1 MSFYFTKLSHNIK
14 KGWIPEIDFVSFL
27 CRKLTGTQFYI
38 SPVFSFYLVFSEIKN
53 LKNQKAFFMKVLS
66 SCLEFKKYHNLIS
79 APLFWRRR
87 RRRGRR
93 RRRRRIYRQR
103 YYRRRQIWRR
113 RYYYRRRYYRRRHL
127 FYRRRHIFYR
137 RRHLFYRRRYFFH
150 RRRYG

>member
-1 MSFYFTKLSHNIK
+1 MFLSFYFTKLSHNIK

-79 APLFWRRR
+79 APLFWRRQ
-87 RRRGRR
+87 R

>member
-79 APLFWRRR
+79 APLFWRRQ
-87 RRRGRR
+87 R

>member
-87 RRRGRR
+87 RRR

-113 RYYYRRRYYRRRHL
+113 RYCYRRRYYRRRHL

>member
-53 LKNQKAFFMKVLS
+53 LKKAFFMKVLS

-87 RRRGRR
+87 RR

>member
-87 RRRGRR
+87 RRR
-93 RRRRRIYRQR
+93 RRRIYRQR

>member
-1 MSFYFTKLSHNIK
+1 MFLSFYFTKLSHNIK

-87 RRRGRR
+87 RRR
-93 RRRRRIYRQR
+93 RRRIYRQR

>member
-1 MSFYFTKLSHNIK
+1 MFLSFYFTKLSDNIK

-87 RRRGRR
+87 RRR
-93 RRRRRIYRQR
+93 RRRRIYRQR